1 MPDIETPQV
10 EILGLSK
17 TFKRRHG
24 AGDVK
29 PIDDV
34 TLRVNAGE
42 LVVLLGP
49 SGCGKTTLL
58 RSVAGLERPDA
69 GRIRI
74 QGEDVFDASSRLF
87 LPPNKRPIS
96 MIFQSYALWPHMTV
110 FQNVAYPITSR
121 RRRVSKS
128 EIADAVHRSLERVG
142 LRDLHGQY
150 PGQLSGGQQQRVA
163 LARALVTDAKVLL
176 FDEPLSNVDAKVR
189 EELRAQLIEMQRE
202 LGFTALYVTHDQ
214 DEAMDLAHRI
224 AVLDSGKIAQLAP
237 PREVYAAPASRY
249 VAEFVGSAN
258 LLDGVVEAVR
268 GGMLTVRTE
277 LGTAVAGEH
286 SGDEA
291 RTPGVNATVMF
302 RPEDLQVSTAGAPT
316 AQNSWAATVIRTSFF
331 GNAQT
336 VSLKIGDTRL
346 TAALPHYAVF
356 ADGDEVCVSVAPE
369 HVRVLPTEGTKE
381 ASAS

>member
-58 RSVAGLERPDA
+58 RSVAGLERPDE

-258 LLDGVVEAVR
+258 LLDGVVETVR

-277 LGTAVAGEH
+277 LGTVVAGEH
-286 SGDEA
+286 PGDEA
-291 RTPGVNATVMF
+291 RTPGVNVTVMF
-302 RPEDLQVSTAGAPT
+302 RPEDLQVSPAGAPA
-316 AQNSWAATVIRTSFF
+316 AQNSWAAAVIRTSFF
-331 GNAQT
+331 GNAQS

-346 TAALPHYAVF
+346 TAALPHDAVF